1 MQHRQ
6 KYCVRVNAGCVGVA
20 KDMNRRSA
28 SRSGG
33 ELAIASSSRCFGN
46 RTILT
51 NESVVYTAMAYAT
64 TNLRCR

>member
-1 MQHRQ
+1 MEHRQ
-6 KYCVRVNAGCVGVA
+6 KYCVRVNAGCVGVT
-20 KDMNRRSA
+20 KVMDRRSA